1 MTHIA
6 FRPRGEDVELVLD
19 YVVVG
24 SGAGGAT
31 AAVTLARGGEKVAI
45 VEAGP
50 WRDPE
55 DYPHSTYGTMRDMMD
70 DWGTSV
76 VLGRAAWPIVQ
87 ARIMGGTTV
96 INSAICVRTPGDV
109 FDLWQREWGVGGAAM
124 AEAVWKNQDQVEA
137 ELCVEEVPSSS
148 LGVSNLLALRG
159 DRAAHYDGHVM
170 LRYTKG
176 CVGSGQCMQG
186 CRNLKKQSTNVNYVP
201 ETMRRGGTV
210 LSCAPVTRVLL
221 EKGRAVGVTGH
232 FVHPTTHEK
241 GAKFTIR
248 GTKGVL
254 MAASVTHTP
263 SILMRSGVMQRNL
276 GKYFRAHPGTGVFGV
291 FENDV
296 DMNRGATQG
305 WASTHFRH
313 SPGIKLE
320 TLAIPFEMVASRISG
335 GGTTLLH
342 RLREYRHFAMWIHAV
357 RAESVGRIWPT
368 PFGKPM
374 VTYTLNERDMRV
386 FREGTYLVAK
396 MHFAA
401 GAKHVLPGVHGL
413 PYSIGPDQVEL
424 LREGPLDP
432 RAYVAIQSHLFGGAV
447 MGADPRKAVCDANG
461 KVYGY
466 EGLYVVDA
474 AVLPTTLG
482 VNPQHTIMGMAKYF
496 ADRLLDA

>member
-176 CVGSGQCMQG
+176 
-186 CRNLKKQSTNVNYVP
+186 T
-201 ETMRRGGTV
+201 
-210 LSCAPVTRVLL
+210 SCTRP
-221 EKGRAVGVTGH
+221 
-232 FVHPTTHEK
+232 PTRW
-241 GAKFTIR
+241 AR
-248 GTKGVL
+248 
-254 MAASVTHTP
+254 S
-263 SILMRSGVMQRNL
+263 SRSG
-276 GKYFRAHPGTGVFGV
+276 A
-291 FENDV
+291 
-296 DMNRGATQG
+296 
-305 WASTHFRH
+305 
-313 SPGIKLE
+313 
-320 TLAIPFEMVASRISG
+320 
-335 GGTTLLH
+335 
-342 RLREYRHFAMWIHAV
+342 
-357 RAESVGRIWPT
+357 
-368 PFGKPM
+368 
-374 VTYTLNERDMRV
+374 
-386 FREGTYLVAK
+386 
-396 MHFAA
+396 
-401 GAKHVLPGVHGL
+401 
-413 PYSIGPDQVEL
+413 
-424 LREGPLDP
+424 P
-432 RAYVAIQSHLFGGAV
+432 RASSWPPPSRTRRAS
-447 MGADPRKAVCDANG
+447 
-461 KVYGY
+461 
-466 EGLYVVDA
+466 
-474 AVLPTTLG
+474 
-482 VNPQHTIMGMAKYF
+482 
-496 ADRLLDA
+496 